1 MSWQD
6 YQQPQPPPYHYGGPP
21 PTQNSGT
28 ATAALVLGI
37 CGFFVC
43 PLICSIAAIICGNIA
58 LNEIDRSG
66 GTITG
71 RDMAKAGLILGWVG
85 VALCVLAVLVIAGF
99 IVWGVSIA
107 DDAGPYEYE
116 YDTQISMIRA
126 ALNV

>member
-6 YQQPQPPPYHYGGPP
+6 YSQPPQQPYYYGGPP
-21 PTQNSGT
+21 PTQTSGT

-58 LNEIDRSG
+58 INDIDRSG
-66 GTITG
+66 GRVTG

-85 VALCVLAVLVIAGF
+85 VALCVIGILIIAALVVIGISTA
-99 IVWGVSIA
+99 A
-107 DDAGPYEYE
+107 DQPYEYE
-116 YDTQISMIRA
+116 LDTQISMLRA
-126 ALNV
+126 ALNA

>member
-6 YQQPQPPPYHYGGPP
+6 YSQPPQQPYYYGGPP
-21 PTQNSGT
+21 PTQSSGT

-37 CGFFVC
+37 CGFLVC
-43 PLICSIAAIICGNIA
+43 PLICSIAAIICGNVAI
-58 LNEIDRSG
+58 NEIDRSG
-66 GTITG
+66 GRITG

-85 VALCVLAVLVIAGF
+85 VGLCVLGILIIAGF
-99 IVWGVSIA
+99 IVWGASLA
-107 DDAGPYEYE
+107 DDPTYEYE

>member
-1 MSWQD
+1 MSWQE
-6 YQQPQPPPYHYGGPP
+6 YRAGEYRYYGGPP
-21 PTQNSGT
+21 QPPQTSGT

-66 GTITG
+66 GRVTG

-85 VALCVLAVLVIAGF
+85 VALCVLAILAIAAF
-99 IVWGVSIA
+99 IVWAASTEGDV
-107 DDAGPYEYE
+107 DYY
-116 YDTQISMIRA
+116 YDTQISMIRV